1 MDNVHRLYSLC
12 WGTIEMVVGLSPTLR
27 NGMWNDGR
35 SGLRIRPLTLPD
47 VLPSD
52 SARHGQV
59 YCKGP
64 RTALSRGKSIRGVK
78 GSLRPYSLHALTVLR
93 VVCFPCLRR
102 GLAGGRC
109 LQRCKAT
116 ALCWGTPRRG
126 VRLTLRA
133 GRCCR
138 LQIRFH
144 RPLCHSL
151 ER

>member
-12 WGTIEMVVGLSPTLR
+12 RGTIEMVVGLSPALGNR
-27 NGMWNDGR
+27 MWNDGR

-78 GSLRPYSLHALTVLR
+78 GSLRPSSLHALTVLR
-93 VVCFPCLRR
+93 VAFFPCLRR

-116 ALCWGTPRRG
+116 ALCWGTPRRDDLLL
-126 VRLTLRA
+126 RLA

-138 LQIRFH
+138 LQSRFH
-144 RPLCHSL
+144 RFPCRCV

>member
-1 MDNVHRLYSLC
+1 VK
-12 WGTIEMVVGLSPTLR
+12 
-27 NGMWNDGR
+27 DGQ

-64 RTALSRGKSIRGVK
+64 RTALSRAESIRGVK

-93 VVCFPCLRR
+93 VAFFPCLRR

-116 ALCWGTPRRG
+116 ACVGE
-126 VRLTLRA
+126 
-133 GRCCR
+133 
-138 LQIRFH
+138 H
-144 RPLCHSL
+144 L
-151 ER
+151 EGMVFYFA